1 VNTLE
6 GTLRGIG
13 IEPSERVLFG
23 WAGLCLA
30 QIGAASFALMVSS
43 ETLFLKRVGVEFL
56 PWALLASAVLLVAT
70 TGLASRAL
78 AGADRPRWL
87 PRVLFLL
94 AASLL
99 PFWWLL
105 DAWRAPGLFVALLL
119 VSRQILALCLL
130 VFWVALGDLLTGRRA
145 KRIFAPLASTFS
157 LGAIAGSFASN
168 PVVRLVGVDGLL
180 LVCALLLVGA
190 AGAGLQLRAAC
201 PRRFERGV
209 AAPREAGEAAGR
221 MPAARIWR
229 QSPLFRLL
237 LAPLLFGGL
246 LSSVLYFEFSYLA
259 DAATTGPDAEQ
270 RLLALFAQ
278 FRGWL
283 NVGVLFTQLWLSA
296 RLYRRFGLPLSLVLW
311 PASCLLGFG
320 WLGIQPGLLA
330 GMSALG
336 AARFAEVGIASTA
349 LRVLF
354 NLFPESL
361 RAQAT
366 ALLQGPVERLG
377 GALGNAAVLLALAL
391 GSVQAIAYAAIP
403 VAAAWLIA
411 ALALWRAYPGLLLQ
425 ASAQRS
431 LVGVGIDKAKL
442 LDPGTVRALAP
453 SLAGP
458 DPGVCRA
465 AIDLV
470 ADAEPLVAAGV
481 LAGALER
488 APAQTRVPL
497 VDTLHRLVEPLPAGH
512 ARSNQA
518 VAALARILAEPSRL
532 TAEER
537 ADLVQVYARLT
548 GSLGGSRDG
557 DRASTDLL
565 RRALGDREAPVRLAA
580 IAELHRRGKP
590 PPGVADLDAM
600 LRSSLGGSD
609 VLVRRSARKE
619 LRAMLLSTE
628 PDKRWYGRLELL
640 AERLQQRADRA
651 ETAEALVG
659 VAQRHNRAAHACV
672 ERMLRWLDD
681 RDPRVRAAT
690 LRFLGNAGAVE
701 EAPRL
706 VAALASRIPEEAAAA
721 REGLVAL
728 GPAAAQ
734 PLLVEYEFGAP
745 AQRDA
750 VTAILR
756 ELDVDSATLDDLYSR
771 QLDGV
776 RNAVMLRAALDS
788 ETPAAFLL
796 RRLEERIAE
805 AIGAL
810 LAFCAVRYDDERIA
824 ELERRLRRAPDDR
837 SRDILVEAIEALLP
851 PEMQPELVPLLEAGS
866 WPERGLRAARQL
878 GRPPASAREARAVL
892 IDDGDA
898 LTQRLARAFLPGGV
912 EDPTAMG
919 DPLEVIDSMS
929 IAAHL
934 QNVAAF
940 DRLSTRKLVALAEA
954 LKEERY
960 GAGDFIYAEGDEGNG
975 LYFVV
980 EGEVEISKGDRLLER
995 LGPWGFF
1002 GELSSLDGVPRSASA
1017 RARESVQLLRLDR
1030 ENLLELMEDTPALG
1044 IGLSQFLSLRVRALR
1059 EQLGSR

>member
-1 VNTLE
+1 VNPLAS
-6 GTLRGIG
+6 TLRGIG
-13 IEPSERVLFG
+13 VEPSERALFG
-23 WAGLCLA
+23 WAGLCLT
-30 QIGAASFALMVSS
+30 QIGAASFALLVSS
-43 ETLFLKRVGVEFL
+43 ETLFLKRVGVETL
-56 PWALLASAVLLVAT
+56 PWALLASAALLVAT
-70 TGLASRAL
+70 TGLASHAL

-87 PRVLFLL
+87 PRVLLGL

-99 PFWWLL
+99 PFWWML
-105 DAWRAPGLFVALLL
+105 DAWRTPGLFVALLL
-119 VSRQILALCLL
+119 LSRQLLVLSLL

-145 KRIFAPLASTFS
+145 KRLFAPLASALS

-168 PVVRLVGVDGLL
+168 PVARLVGVDGLL
-180 LVCALLLVGA
+180 LVCAMLLVGA

-209 AAPREAGEAAGR
+209 AAPREPGEAGGR
-221 MPAARIWR
+221 VPAARIWR

-246 LSSVLYFEFSYLA
+246 LSSVLYFEFSYIA
-259 DAATTGPDAEQ
+259 DAATTGPDAEE
-270 RLLALFAQ
+270 RLLALFAK

-283 NVGVLFTQLWLSA
+283 NVAVLFTQLWLSA
-296 RLYRRFGLPLSLVLW
+296 RLYRRVGLPLSLVVW

-330 GMSALG
+330 GISAFG
-336 AARFAEVGIASTA
+336 AGRFAEIGVGSAA

-361 RAQAT
+361 RPQAT

-391 GSVQAIAYAAIP
+391 GTVHAIAYAAIP
-403 VAAAWLIA
+403 VAAVWLIA

-431 LVGVGIDKAKL
+431 LAGVGTDKAKL

-453 SLAGP
+453 SLADP

-465 AIDLV
+465 ASDLV

-481 LAGALER
+481 LAEALEK
-488 APAQTRVPL
+488 APTQTRDLL
-497 VDTLHRLVEPLPAGH
+497 VDALHRLVEPLPAGH
-512 ARSNQA
+512 ARSKQA
-518 VAALARILAEPSRL
+518 VAALARLLAEPSRF

-548 GSLGGSRDG
+548 GDVGGSREE
-557 DRASTDLL
+557 DRASTELL
-565 RRALGDREAPVRLAA
+565 QRALGDREAAVRLAA

-590 PPGVADLDAM
+590 PPGVADLDAV

-609 VLVRRSARKE
+609 VIVRRSARKE

-628 PDKRWYGRLELL
+628 PDQRWYGRLELL

-651 ETAEALVG
+651 ETAEALMG
-659 VAQRHNRAAHACV
+659 VARRHNGAAHPCA
-672 ERMLRWLDD
+672 ERVARWLGD

-690 LRFLGNAGAVE
+690 LRFLGNAGVIE

-706 VAALASRIPEEAAAA
+706 VAALASRNQEEAAAA

-728 GPAAAQ
+728 GPEAAQ

-750 VTAILR
+750 VTAVLR
-756 ELDVDSATLDDLYSR
+756 ELDVDSAALDDLYSR
-771 QLDGV
+771 QLEGV
-776 RNAVMLRAALDS
+776 RNTVMLRAALRS
-788 ETPAAFLL
+788 EDPAALLL
-796 RRLEERIAE
+796 RRLEERVAE
-805 AIGAL
+805 GLGAL

-851 PEMQPELVPLLEAGS
+851 SEKQTELVPLLEAGS
-866 WPERGLRAARQL
+866 WAERGRRAVRQL
-878 GRPPASAREARAVL
+878 GRPPPSAREARGIL

-898 LTQRLARAFLPGGV
+898 LTRRLARAFAPGGV
-912 EDPTAMG
+912 EEPATMG
-919 DPLEVIDSMS
+919 DPLEMIDSMN

-940 DRLSTRKLVALAEA
+940 DRLSTRQLVGLAEA

-960 GAGDFIYAEGDEGNG
+960 GVGDFIYTEGDEGNG

-980 EGEVEISKGDRLLER
+980 EGEVEISKGDQPLER
-995 LGPWGFF
+995 LGPWAFF

-1044 IGLSQFLSLRVRALR
+1044 IGLSQFLSLRVRALQ